1 MRKLNYTE
9 WLKITSDL
17 WILDTVKS
25 GYKIE
30 FNPVPDFS
38 GFLPEMSFSKEKADI
53 VSLEIEK
60 LLQKGA
66 LEKVD
71 SVEGQFIS
79 NIFLVPKKDGSLR
92 PVINLKQLNFFVEYH
107 HFKQENISLALDL
120 IQKDD
125 YLTSIDL
132 CDAYFSISIH
142 DDYKKYLRFLWK
154 GIIYEF
160 QVLCFGLASAPRIF
174 TKLLK
179 PVYSFF
185 RKLGIRC
192 IYYIDDSLNL
202 NQNIDKCAQNTNI
215 MVKKLD
221 DLGYRINY
229 KKSVLIPTK
238 RIVFFGLIIDTELFK
253 VFLTDE
259 KVEKIISLGNSI
271 LSKREITIRCLASF
285 VGLVVHAFYAVQF
298 GPLHYRNLER
308 NKISALRTASDDY
321 ESVLTISNESVVEIN

>member
-1 MRKLNYTE
+1 MRKLNHTE

-38 GFLPEMSFSKEKADI
+38 GFLPEIHCSKEKADI
-53 VSLEIEK
+53 LYLEIEK

-66 LEKVD
+66 IEKVD
-71 SVEGQFIS
+71 PVESQFIS

-92 PVINLKQLNFFVEYH
+92 PVINLKHLNFFVEYQ
-107 HFKQENISLALDL
+107 HFKQENISLALNL
-120 IQKDD
+120 IQEDD

-160 QVLCFGLASAPRIF
+160 QDLCFGLASAPRIF

-192 IYYIDDSLNL
+192 IYYIDDSLNMH
-202 NQNIDKCAQNTNI
+202 QNFKN
-215 MVKKLD
+215 
-221 DLGYRINY
+221 
-229 KKSVLIPTK
+229 VL
-238 RIVFFGLIIDTELFK
+238 
-253 VFLTDE
+253 
-259 KVEKIISLGNSI
+259 KIHG
-271 LSKREITIRCLASF
+271 KEA
-285 VGLVVHAFYAVQF
+285 
-298 GPLHYRNLER
+298 
-308 NKISALRTASDDY
+308 
-321 ESVLTISNESVVEIN
+321 